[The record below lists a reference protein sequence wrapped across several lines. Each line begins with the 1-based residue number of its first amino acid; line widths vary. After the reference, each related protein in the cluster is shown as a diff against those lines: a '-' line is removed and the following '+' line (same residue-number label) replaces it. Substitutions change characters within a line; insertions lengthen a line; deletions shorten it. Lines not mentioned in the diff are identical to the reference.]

1 MAANVTNQQ
10 MSAVHLAAE
19 GSWPIIP
26 KERNWGIVGL
36 FGVTLSAG
44 IAAWSYSIGGAVSW
58 YLTAA
63 LGTIAMIS
71 GALVGMYFVTVA
83 AMPVSVKYGIDTIAA
98 SKPFYGSRGSA
109 FAILVQYASIIGWNC
124 ILIILFGRATA
135 NVLAAGGVIGEDQT
149 SIVSI
154 AVSLIT
160 IAIAYVMVI
169 GGADSV
175 RNNSVWI
182 AVSVAVAGG
191 IVLIVLITQTG
202 WDTIAAGEPAFA
214 TGNLHLDYTLGF
226 EILVA
231 TVLSW
236 WPYVGGIMRMGKSV
250 SQALLPSM
258 ICLGLMTGLIGLIG
272 LYAGLATG
280 EPDPSI
286 SFVQVTGL
294 WMGLVAVVFIG
305 LANVGTAIV
314 GVYATMIGLKQIPA
328 FQYRLSWRWTAAI
341 ALGPVA
347 VIAAFFSGPF
357 MDNILTFMY
366 LLGVVFAP
374 IVAIQIVDYYRFRGQ
389 RLHLPSLYDYSSRG
403 RYYFW
408 GGFNLVAFAATILGM
423 LCYWL
428 LLDPVTYENRL
439 ILGDINIFQWTS
451 ASIATIVFTGAVY
464 WVLTRFVSI
473 PMGKGGYG
481 ETAAPAPMAEAAA
494 GTTTS

>member
-1 MAANVTNQQ
+1 MAANARSQD

-19 GSWPIIP
+19 GSWPVVP
-26 KERNWGIVGL
+26 QERNWGIVGL

-63 LGTIAMIS
+63 LGTIAMLS
-71 GALVGMYFVTVA
+71 GALVGMYFVTLA

-98 SKPFYGSRGSA
+98 SKPQYGSRGAA
-109 FAILVQYASIIGWNC
+109 FSILVQYLSIIGWNC
-124 ILIILFGRATA
+124 ILIILFGQATA
-135 NVLAAGGVIGEDQT
+135 NVLAAGGLIGEDQT

-154 AVSLIT
+154 VVSLVT
-160 IAIAYVMVI
+160 IAIAYWLVI
-169 GGADSV
+169 GGADSI

-182 AVSVAVAGG
+182 AVAVAIAGG
-191 IVLIVLITQTG
+191 IVLLMLITQTG
-202 WDTIAAGEPAFA
+202 VDTIAAGVPAYA
-214 TGNLHLDYTLGF
+214 TGNLHLDYSLGF

-236 WPYVGGIMRMGKSV
+236 WPYMGGIMRMGKSV
-250 SQALLPSM
+250 SQAMLPAM
-258 ICLGLMTGLIGLIG
+258 ICLGMMTGLIGLIG

-294 WMGLVAVVFIG
+294 WLGLVAVAFIG

-328 FQYRLSWRWTAAI
+328 LQYRLSWRWTAAI

-347 VIAAFFSGPF
+347 FIAAFLAGPF
-357 MDNILTFMY
+357 MENILTFMY
-366 LLGVVFAP
+366 LLGVIFAP
-374 IVAIQIVDYYRFRGQ
+374 IVAVQIVDYYVFRKQ

-403 RYYFW
+403 HYYFW
-408 GGFNLVAFAATILGM
+408 GGFNLAAFAATALGM

-439 ILGDINIFQWTS
+439 IIGDINVFQWTT
-451 ASIATIVFTGAVY
+451 ASIATIVFSGVVY
-464 WVLTRFVSI
+464 WLLTRFVVI
-473 PMGKGGYG
+473 PLRRGGYVEAG
-481 ETAAPAPMAEAAA
+481 TPAAPPEPVTEP
-494 GTTTS
+494 GTV

>member
-1 MAANVTNQQ
+1 MAADTTGPQ
-10 MSAVHLAAE
+10 MSPVQLAAE
-19 GSWPIIP
+19 GSWPIVP

-63 LGTIAMIS
+63 LGTIAMVS
-71 GALVGMYFVTVA
+71 GALVGMYFVTLA

-98 SKPFYGSRGSA
+98 SKPQYGSRGSA
-109 FAILVQYASIIGWNC
+109 FSILVQYASIIGWNC
-124 ILIILFGRATA
+124 VLIILFGRATA
-135 NVLAAGGVIGEDQT
+135 NVLAAGGIIGEGQT

-169 GGADSV
+169 GGADSI

-182 AVSVAVAGG
+182 AISVAVAGG
-191 IVLIVLITQTG
+191 IVLLVLLTQTG
-202 WDTIAAGEPAFA
+202 WDAIAAGEPAYA

-258 ICLGLMTGLIGLIG
+258 ICLGAMTGLIGLIG

-347 VIAAFFSGPF
+347 IIAAFVSGPF

-374 IVAIQIVDYYRFRGQ
+374 IVAIQIVDYYLFRKQ

-408 GGFNLVAFAATILGM
+408 GGFNLVAFAATVVGM
-423 LCYWL
+423 FCYWL
-428 LLDPVTYENRL
+428 LLDPVTYESRL
-439 ILGDINIFQWTS
+439 VIGDVTVFQWTS

-464 WVLTRFVSI
+464 WLLTKVVAI
-473 PMGKGGYG
+473 PMGKGGY
-481 ETAAPAPMAEAAA
+481 AEAPS
-494 GTTTS
+494 GVDPRT

>member
-1 MAANVTNQQ
+1 
-10 MSAVHLAAE
+10 MSAAHLAVE
-19 GSWPIIP
+19 GSWPVVP

-63 LGTIAMIS
+63 LGTIAMIA
-71 GALVGMYFVTVA
+71 GALVGMYFVTLA

-98 SKPFYGSRGSA
+98 SKPQYGSRGSA
-109 FAILVQYASIIGWNC
+109 FSILVQYASIIGWNC

-135 NVLAAGGVIGEDQT
+135 NVLAAGGVIGEDLT

-154 AVSLIT
+154 IVSLIT

-169 GGADSV
+169 GGADSI

-182 AVSVAVAGG
+182 AMSVAIAGG
-191 IVLIVLITQTG
+191 IVLVVLITQTG
-202 WDTIAAGEPAFA
+202 VDTIAAGQPAFA
-214 TGNLHLDYTLGF
+214 TGNLHLDYMLGF

-236 WPYVGGIMRMGKSV
+236 WPYVGGIMRMSKSV
-250 SQALLPSM
+250 SQALLPAM

-314 GVYATMIGLKQIPA
+314 GVYA
-328 FQYRLSWRWTAAI
+328 
-341 ALGPVA
+341 
-347 VIAAFFSGPF
+347 
-357 MDNILTFMY
+357 
-366 LLGVVFAP
+366 
-374 IVAIQIVDYYRFRGQ
+374 
-389 RLHLPSLYDYSSRG
+389 SSRSRRSSTASAGVG
-403 RYYFW
+403 R
-408 GGFNLVAFAATILGM
+408 
-423 LCYWL
+423 
-428 LLDPVTYENRL
+428 RR
-439 ILGDINIFQWTS
+439 S
-451 ASIATIVFTGAVY
+451 
-464 WVLTRFVSI
+464 R
-473 PMGKGGYG
+473 
-481 ETAAPAPMAEAAA
+481 
-494 GTTTS
+494 